1 MVLFQ
6 KIKKKKANIAVI
18 GLGYVGLE
26 LLINIRN
33 SGFNVLGFD
42 KNLEKIDTLKRGKSP
57 ISTIEELRVKILE
70 VDKIFSKKK
79 IKLINQ
85 SDIIIICVPTPIK
98 NNKRPEMKFI
108 NETLNLIY
116 GYLRPEQLII
126 LESTVYP
133 GATEEIF
140 VNKINKKKILNWK
153 KFLFKLF
160 SRKS

>member
-1 MVLFQ
+1 M
-6 KIKKKKANIAVI
+6 
-18 GLGYVGLE
+18 
-26 LLINIRN
+26 
-33 SGFNVLGFD
+33 
-42 KNLEKIDTLKRGKSP
+42 P
-57 ISTIEELRVKILE
+57 RVKILE
-70 VDKIFSKKK
+70 VDKIFSTKK

-140 VNKINKKKILNWK
+140 VNKINKKKIL
-153 KFLFKLF
+153 KLEKIF
-160 SRKS
+160 I